1 MTRNSNRKTCRSL
14 VGARALAL
22 AVVIATGLGFSAALP
37 AFAAGSDDLPGTYEL
52 PLRAAAARSASAK
65 ATVPADTSAPAS
77 TPAAPSG
84 TVASGQDAGAA
95 KGTGSSVGTEKA
107 TGAADTGKSTKSDRA
122 AKSSDMVA
130 KGTLRDATPATF
142 TITGKKF
149 LEGRTLQAGEF
160 SFRIT
165 VAGAALVP
173 LRSDLPKQLRE
184 GSSLSASEK
193 YDLVTGSGLV
203 YRPSATQPVPEA
215 ATVGN
220 TADGTVSFGP
230 LTFDETALGETAT
243 QRHSGV
249 VFCYTISEDPPRN
262 ADGTLKDGVTRD
274 KRGRYVYDGVTY
286 DDSVKRVYLYAY
298 ETGDDAGNTRIVIV
312 PLGDATFDGVPV
324 KSASGEGRGFV
335 NIFNGVVLDSYL
347 GAVYLEGEPI
357 AAGEFNFDVREVGE
371 DGKQL
376 DDQTVSCEGS
386 KGGSDV
392 APVQLIDDEVYGE
405 PGRFFYAIHQVESA
419 RSVASRVELDET
431 SYVVTVE
438 VTEGKT
444 GQLEAAVTYVRQKP
458 AGSDQWVDVDLNA
471 KPSPVVWHNTAK
483 DAEGSG
489 DADNPAS
496 GDKPDAGDGT
506 GTGSDD
512 GAGTGSGSGAG
523 AATTPDAGASGDADG
538 AGAGTGAGDDSKPDG
553 TAGEATDGAAGDA
566 PDAEVGKPSDH
577 GTGDTAAESADNAAD
592 KNDKTDKTDKADK
605 GTEASGTTIV
615 AEENGAADAAKA
627 PGAFAQT
634 GDDLG
639 VPMLIVFLIVVV
651 SGVVLAIASRRRTPR
666 S

>member
-14 VGARALAL
+14 AGARALAL

-52 PLRAAAARSASAK
+52 PLRAAAARSASTK
-65 ATVPADTSAPAS
+65 ATVPADASAPAS
-77 TPAAPSG
+77 TPAAPSPSSE
-84 TVASGQDAGAA
+84 ASGQDAGTA

-122 AKSSDMVA
+122 AKSSDTVA

-458 AGSDQWVDVDLNA
+458 ASSDQWVDVDLNA

-483 DAEGSG
+483 DAGSSG
-489 DADNPAS
+489 GTDNPDA
-496 GDKPDAGDGT
+496 GDKPGTGDGT

-512 GAGTGSGSGAG
+512 GTG
-523 AATTPDAGASGDADG
+523 AATTPDAGASGDAGG
-538 AGAGTGAGDDSKPDG
+538 AGTATGAGDASKPDSA
-553 TAGEATDGAAGDA
+553 AGEATDGAAGDA

-577 GTGDTAAESADNAAD
+577 RTEDTAAESADNAAD
-592 KNDKTDKTDKADK
+592 KNDKADKTGKTDKADK

-627 PGAFAQT
+627 SGAFAQT

-639 VPMLIVFLIVVV
+639 VPMLIAFLIVVV